1 MRALVVA
8 AAMAVA
14 ALTIGGSTTAATLVD
29 VEETPSVVITGA
41 GPPSEAPAPED
52 AATDATEPESP
63 EPDSTEPD
71 SPAPDSPDPESP
83 ASEPAPEPID
93 IDETAEPEAAKP
105 TTGEVA
111 P

>member
-71 SPAPDSPDPESP
+71 SPDPESP